1 MAEID
6 LMADYPKCRR
16 RPIRSRALMKF
27 RRKSNVDIALDHA
40 LAKRV
45 AEFGY
50 EYFDGDRLLGY
61 GGYYYHPKYWTK
73 TARRFIQHYGLKA
86 GSRVL
91 DVGCAK
97 GFLLYDLHR
106 LCPGLEV
113 AGLDISQYAIDNA
126 KSEVKPWLSQGTATT
141 LPFED
146 RSFDLVVS
154 ISTLSHLDREGCAQS
169 LREITRVSKGARFIT
184 LHAWETEEQ
193 HARIVMWNLAAQT
206 YMHVAAWRE
215 FLQKVPYHGDYYW
228 WIA

>member
-6 LMADYPKCRR
+6 LMADYPRCAR
-16 RPIRSRALMKF
+16 RPIRSRALMKM

-40 LAKRV
+40 LARRV

-61 GGYYYHPKYWTK
+61 GGYHYHPKYWSK
-73 TARRFIQHYGLKA
+73 TARRFIEHYGLTSGA
-86 GSRVL
+86 RVL

-97 GFLLYDLHR
+97 GFLLFDLQR

-113 AGLDISQYAIDNA
+113 TGLDVSQYAIDNA
-126 KSEVKPWLSQGTATT
+126 KPEVKSRLLQGTATA
-141 LPFED
+141 LPFETGA
-146 RSFDLVVS
+146 FDLVVS
-154 ISTLSHLDREGCAQS
+154 ISTLSHLDRAGCVEA
-169 LREITRVSKGARFIT
+169 LREITRVSRGPHFVT

-215 FLQKVPYHGDYYW
+215 FLAQVPYDGDYYW
-228 WIA
+228 WTA